1 MNHEDSI
8 DRFDESLRRL
18 KAMYDL
24 FFNGARKL
32 PPVEDR
38 RRLDALVHE
47 LAKERIRDNGLRF
60 RFNTLLS
67 RYNQYKELWG
77 RLMREREEGPID
89 FRRRRNQMTAPPP
102 PPSEP
107 EQQRPAAA
115 RVTSDGSD
123 PYVRVGAN
131 GDPGAA
137 MNELFKQIAAAN
149 QKLGKAAIPL
159 DQVTAMVQKQ
169 VELLRG
175 RYNTSTFGFRVDT
188 SEGKVKL
195 KAKPLQE
202 Q

>member
-1 MNHEDSI
+1 MNYEETI
-8 DRFDESLRRL
+8 DRFEESLKRL

-32 PPVEDR
+32 PPIEDR

-47 LAKERIRDNGLRF
+47 LAKERIRENGLRF

-77 RLMREREEGPID
+77 RLMREREEGPVD
-89 FRRRRNQMTAPPP
+89 FRRRRSFMSAPPAEAP
-102 PPSEP
+102 KET
-107 EQQRPAAA
+107 ERAAA
-115 RVTSDGSD
+115 QPGVTSGGVD
-123 PYVRVGAN
+123 PYVKVGVN
-131 GDPGAA
+131 GDNAA
-137 MNELFKQIAAAN
+137 MTEIFKQIAEAN

-159 DQVTAMVQKQ
+159 EQVTAMVQKQ

-175 RYNTSTFGFRVDT
+175 RYNTTMFGFRVDT

>member
-1 MNHEDSI
+1 MNHEESI
-8 DRFDESLRRL
+8 DRFDENLRRL

-24 FFNGARKL
+24 FFSGARRL

-38 RRLDALVHE
+38 RRLDAMVHE
-47 LAKERIRDNGLRF
+47 LAKERIRENGLRF

-77 RLMREREEGPID
+77 RLMREREEGPLD
-89 FRRRRNQMTAPPP
+89 FRRRRVSMTAPPAEVP
-102 PPSEP
+102 KET
-107 EQQRPAAA
+107 ERPAPQT
-115 RVTSDGSD
+115 RVTSDGAD
-123 PYVRVGAN
+123 PYVRVGVN
-131 GDPGAA
+131 GDNAA
-137 MNELFKQIAAAN
+137 MTEIFKQIADAN

-202 Q
+202 R